1 MKYVLVIAAVAAS
14 TTLLAPTVAS
24 AQESDELSTSVSH
37 RDLNLSIA
45 KGHERLQKRVASAV
59 REMCADNAVRGAA
72 RQSEVRACVAAANT
86 AAEQQVRQAMAD
98 RQVKLAARQ

>member
-1 MKYVLVIAAVAAS
+1 MKHVLVIAAIAAS

-24 AQESDELSTSVSH
+24 AQDTDQLSASVSH

-45 KGHERLQKRVASAV
+45 KGHERLERRVASAV
-59 REMCADNAVRGAA
+59 REMCADNAVRGAT
-72 RQSEVRACVAAANT
+72 RQSEVRACVAAAS
-86 AAEQQVRQAMAD
+86 AAADQQVRQAMAD